1 MSQQFNVSASHLTPI
16 DLLGE
21 RVEGNMTAEE
31 AMAKAHLAGWNVRKA
46 PVEAIVDGKRYPI
59 PGMNAVVRDNPLTKK
74 VDVLS
79 KHNVSDGF
87 HIIQNEQ
94 HTEFLDTLVDE
105 SGANIELA
113 GALDGGRRVFVSM
126 KLPGHINIGGLDPI
140 ENSLVAVNSHD
151 GSMSFTLAIMP
162 IRYACSNVL
171 NVRWGGL
178 SNVIRVRHTSQ
189 AQVNLVAK
197 AREALDISFNY
208 LDTFQAQAEQMINT
222 AMTQAKFEEII
233 AREFGAP
240 EDASSAAV
248 TRADNKIA
256 QIHELY
262 ADAMTQDGI
271 RDTAWAG
278 FNALTE
284 WADHFSPTRGQ
295 TQDISRAHKAIFD
308 PEFKDDALR
317 LMLAH
322 V

>member
-1 MSQQFNVSASHLTPI
+1 MSNFAVSAAHLTPI

-21 RVEGNMTAEE
+21 RVEGTMTVEE
-31 AMAKAHLAGWNVRKA
+31 AMAKAKLANWNVRKA
-46 PVEAIVDGKRYPI
+46 PVEAVVGKQRIAI
-59 PGMNAVVRDNPLTKK
+59 PGMNAVVRDNPDNGR
-74 VDVLS
+74 VEVLS

-94 HTEFLDTLVDE
+94 HSDFLNTLVDE

-113 GALDGGRRVFVSM
+113 GQLDGGRRVFVSM
-126 KLPGHINIGGLDPI
+126 KLPGHVQVGGLDPI
-140 ENSLVAVNSHD
+140 ENSLMAVNSHD
-151 GSMSFTLAIMP
+151 GSMSFTLAILP
-162 IRYACSNVL
+162 VRYACSNVL
-171 NVRWGGL
+171 NVRWGSL

-197 AREALDISFNY
+197 AREALDISFKY
-208 LDTFQAQAEQMINT
+208 LDAFQEQAERMIQT
-222 AMTQAKFEEII
+222 TMTQAKFEEII

-248 TRADNKIA
+248 TRAENKIA
-256 QIHELY
+256 QIEELY
-262 ADAMTQDGI
+262 AEAATQDGV
-271 RDTAWAG
+271 RDTVWAG

-284 WADHFSPTRGQ
+284 WADHFSPTRGDA
-295 TQDISRAHKAIFD
+295 QDISRASKAIFD
-308 PEFKDDALR
+308 PSFKDDALR

>member
-1 MSQQFNVSASHLTPI
+1 MSNFAVSAAHLTPI

-21 RVEGNMTAEE
+21 RVEGTMTAEE
-31 AMAKAHLAGWNVRKA
+31 AMAKAKLANWNVRKA
-46 PVEAIVDGKRYPI
+46 PVEAVVDGKRLAI
-59 PGMNAVVRDNPLTKK
+59 PGMNAVVRDNPETGRI
-74 VDVLS
+74 DVLS

-94 HTEFLDTLVDE
+94 HTTFLDTLVDE

-113 GALDGGRRVFVSM
+113 GSLDGGRRVFVSM
-126 KLPGHINIGGLDPI
+126 KLPGHINIGGLDPA
-140 ENSLVAVNSHD
+140 ENSLFAVNSHD
-151 GSMSFTLAIMP
+151 GSMSFTLAILP
-162 IRYACSNVL
+162 IRYACSNIL

-197 AREALDISFNY
+197 AREALDISFKY
-208 LDTFQAQAEQMINT
+208 LDAFQEQAERLINT
-222 AMTQAKFEEII
+222 TMTQAKFEEII
-233 AREFGAP
+233 RREFGAP

-248 TRADNKIA
+248 TRAENKLA
-256 QIHELY
+256 QIEELY
-262 ADAMTQDGI
+262 ADAVTQDGI

-284 WADHFSPTRGQ
+284 WADHFSPTRGSE
-295 TQDISRAHKAIFD
+295 QDLSRASKAIFD
-308 PEFKDDALR
+308 PEFKDNALR

-322 V
+322 A